1 MLKLL
6 AALRGWVQGGG
17 EFIRAF
23 AEQSYGIPPEQV
35 IGSYGATRFERA
47 TDSKPMLVKEAKVDR
62 MPLWIE
68 LLCDRSNRR
77 RLVPNVLSLPPFGFA
92 MQQL

>member
-1 MLKLL
+1 
-6 AALRGWVQGGG
+6 LRSK
-17 EFIRAF
+17 RAF
-23 AEQSYGIPPEQV
+23 AERSYGIPPEQV
-35 IGSYGATRFERA
+35 GATRFERG
-47 TDSKPMLVKEAKVDR
+47 TDSKPMLVMEAKVDR

-77 RLVPNVLSLPPFGFA
+77 RLVPNALSLPPFGFA